1 MTQRLYNEKEIAAIL
16 RAAADESETGTPG
29 AEVGLSVDELAQIG
43 AESGLDPTAVRRAA
57 ARMDAAPSP
66 AVASSSIWGGPVAHE
81 RTWTLDRELT
91 SSEWELVLADIR
103 RAFGIPGVVSV
114 REGAFEWV
122 HKTIDSF
129 TAHVSATV
137 RNGKTTF
144 QVAAGDP
151 PVPIVY
157 FAPTLMVTLFGLPVI
172 MKGMDMGAEGMVLWA
187 FLVAALFLA
196 SRTGVKAHARRNR
209 QKIDGLLVDMDRT
222 LQRAAAP
229 AANASEE
236 AIPQPEPPTDLFEGV
251 PDSATES
258 STVTDRNRSSTT

>member
-1 MTQRLYNEKEIAAIL
+1 MTQRLYDEKEIAAIL
-16 RAAADESETGTPG
+16 RAAADESEDGTSG

-43 AESGLDPTAVRRAA
+43 AESGLDPAAIRRAA
-57 ARMDAAPSP
+57 TRMDAAPSR
-66 AVASSSIWGGPVAHE
+66 AVPSSSIWGGPVSHE

-151 PVPIVY
+151 VR
-157 FAPTLMVTLFGLPVI
+157 PTRSHKRYGLGVRRYRTVDIPRR
-172 MKGMDMGAEGMVLWA
+172 GP
-187 FLVAALFLA
+187 FPRLA
-196 SRTGVKAHARRNR
+196 
-209 QKIDGLLVDMDRT
+209 DRC
-222 LQRAAAP
+222 QGPRP
-229 AANASEE
+229 
-236 AIPQPEPPTDLFEGV
+236 PQPPEN
-251 PDSATES
+251 
-258 STVTDRNRSSTT
+258 RRSSCRYGPYA